1 MLVADPNVIFCVF
14 VAFPKVK
21 PVTVLAKLKLVI
33 GKVNALAK
41 LLLDDSTVTFP
52 LVFIAI
58 PEAANAMLSPVI
70 ITSLVEL
77 VILPPAPKFIF
88 DGPVVSPANCWAA
101 T

>member
-1 MLVADPNVIFCVF
+1 MAL
-14 VAFPKVK
+14 PKVK
-21 PVTVLAKLKLVI
+21 PVTVFAILKLVI
-33 GKVNALAK
+33 GNVNALAK
-41 LLLDDSTVTFP
+41 LLLDGSIVTFP
-52 LVFIAI
+52 VEFMAI

-88 DGPVVSPANCWAA
+88 DGPVVAPANCWTA

>member
-21 PVTVLAKLKLVI
+21 PVTVFAILKLVI
-33 GKVNALAK
+33 GNVNALAK

-58 PEAANAMLSPVI
+58 PEAASAMLSPVI

-77 VILPPAPKFIF
+77 VILPPCPIFIF
-88 DGPVVSPANCWAA
+88 EGPVVCPPVNSAA